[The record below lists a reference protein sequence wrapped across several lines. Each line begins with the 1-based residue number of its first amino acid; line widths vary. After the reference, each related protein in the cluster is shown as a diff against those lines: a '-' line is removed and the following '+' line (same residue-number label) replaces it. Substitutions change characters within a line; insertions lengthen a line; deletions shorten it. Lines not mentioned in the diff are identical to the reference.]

1 MGTHEP
7 SVAVRPGPIGR
18 GARVLLGLVLLRLAW
33 GFATGF
39 EAVAQPG
46 NVVLYVWAAVGA
58 FSHVLGTLVPPLL
71 QGRLR
76 LSLVTLAFA
85 GALAASRVVYHA
97 WWGPPLAWVLYLL
110 ALAGMAI
117 LGIEFVLAGIVG
129 QIGCE
134 KTVIPNLLRRTEE
147 PRVES
152 CALWD
157 PIDRWE
163 RKLRQGEDNGDG

>member
-1 MGTHEP
+1 MHTHE
-7 SVAVRPGPIGR
+7 STATLRPGPIGR

-46 NVVLYVWAAVGA
+46 NVVLYFWAAIGA
-58 FSHVLGTLVPPLL
+58 FSHVLGTVVPPLH
-71 QGRLR
+71 QDRLR
-76 LSLVTLAFA
+76 LSLIALVLA
-85 GALAASRVVYHA
+85 GALAASRVLYHS
-97 WWGPPLAWVLYLL
+97 WWGPPLAWTLYLL
-110 ALAGMAI
+110 ALAGMII
-117 LGIEFVLAGIVG
+117 LGVEFVLAGIVG

-134 KTVIPNLLRRTEE
+134 KTVIPNLLRRTGA
-147 PRVES
+147 PRVEP

-163 RKLRQGEDNGDG
+163 QRRQSNEAKGDK